1 MTLLNVKE
9 IGLQGEGHFAL
20 KDISFSQKNH
30 ERIAIAGETGSGKST
45 LLKAIAGLAQP
56 DSGEILFQNE
66 KVVGPNDKLVP
77 GHEKII
83 YLSQHFELPKF
94 LRVEQVLAY
103 ANTLSETRASTLY
116 DVCRIGHL
124 LERKTDQLS
133 GGERQ
138 RIAIARLLS
147 TNPDL
152 LLLDE
157 PFAHLDLE
165 NKNTMK
171 SILWDISRKLKIT
184 CILVSHDPLDT
195 LSWADKILVM
205 KDGVIVQMDS
215 PETVYTQPVNEY
227 VGGLFGKYNL
237 IPPKSAKSIA
247 KQLAIDSKGL
257 ALFFRPENVKVG
269 NSKRKNSVKGI
280 IRSTHFFG
288 SYLELEVSVADIV
301 VNVKT
306 NSLQYDV
313 GDKVYLSIPKKSIWY
328 L

>member
-1 MTLLNVKE
+1 MTLLKVTG
-9 IGLQGEGHFAL
+9 IGLKGEGDFAL
-20 KDISFSQKNH
+20 KDINFSQKKL
-30 ERIAIAGETGSGKST
+30 ERIAIAGETGSGKSS
-45 LLKAIAGLAQP
+45 LLKVIAGLAQP
-56 DSGEILFQNE
+56 DTGEVIFQNE
-66 KVVGPNDKLVP
+66 KVIGPAEKLVP

-94 LRVEQVLAY
+94 LRVEQVLSY
-103 ANTLSETRASTLY
+103 ANTLSGDRASTLY
-116 DVCRIGHL
+116 DVCRISHL

-157 PFAHLDLE
+157 PFAHLDME

-171 SILWDISRKLKIT
+171 SILWDISRKLRIT

-195 LSWADKILVM
+195 LSWADKIVVM
-205 KDGVIVQMDS
+205 REGAILQMDA
-215 PETVYTQPVNEY
+215 PETIYTNPVNEY
-227 VGGLFGKYNL
+227 VAGLFGKYNL
-237 IPPKSAKSIA
+237 IDASKSKSIA
-247 KQLAIDSKGL
+247 KQLGVKPSEG
-257 ALFFRPENVKVG
+257 ALFFRTENAKIG
-269 NSKRKNSVKGI
+269 TTKRNNSVKGI
-280 IRSTHFFG
+280 VEAVHFFG
-288 SYLELEVSVADIV
+288 SYLELEIALSNSKV
-301 VNVKT
+301 VVKT
-306 NSLQYDV
+306 NALNYDV